1 MGAQIS
7 AVAGLCA
14 HLSGPRAKAIHQHF
28 METGVRVE
36 AGDKALYSVIEQNCD
51 RVDRAAAEG
60 DVLAVALQN
69 KRVEK
74 TSAEDVHDL
83 PWAKDWNTTRSIQL
97 HSNKEV
103 IAGCHEHSHN
113 SPTIQNLLNQGA
125 IGFTCSTKRF
135 KQDNGIPQSAPVADY
150 MIRDQINLRHMGQQ
164 KYSAD
169 VGTLTPAEGAKR
181 MREIRDKSIEFAE
194 FMGFGGLRKRPA
206 RASFANTAVKIEA
219 RHEKK
224 TQRQLKIVLKQR
236 AADQDARE
244 ISGSLHRGEKNI
256 GY

>member
-1 MGAQIS
+1 LGARIS
-7 AVAGLCA
+7 AITGLCGN
-14 HLSGPRAKAIHQHF
+14 LKGVRAKAIHDHF
-28 METGVRVE
+28 MEAGVRVE
-36 AGDKALYSVIEQNCD
+36 AGDKALYSVIEQNGE

-69 KRVEK
+69 SRVEK
-74 TSAEDVHDL
+74 TSADDVHDL

-97 HSNKEV
+97 HSNKEI

-164 KYSAD
+164 KYAAD

-181 MREIRDKSIEFAE
+181 MREIRDKSMEFAD
-194 FMGFGGLRKRPA
+194 FMGPA